1 MFSDYFRNFAEIILD
16 MGAFINIGN
25 AGFVSARN
33 GEYIDKSGLIGV
45 INRTHVP
52 FPAIIFELKY
62 DESPQSVIDE
72 TKTKDY
78 LKKVIEDTENI
89 LLVGKVLR

>member
-1 MFSDYFRNFAEIILD
+1 

-45 INRTHVP
+45 FNRTCVP
-52 FPAIIFELKY
+52 LPAIIFELKY
-62 DESPQSVIDE
+62 DESSQAAIDQI
-72 TKTKDY
+72 KNRDY
-78 LKKVIEDTENI
+78 IR
-89 LLVGKVLR
+89 KVLDNTDNVLLDGISYDKKSKRHECKIEVYK